1 MLFGINKPSSRDP
14 TDSLAFHF
22 GMILQVTQKD
32 PHVTSKGSAWN
43 VAQYVQLIPLVFLV
57 SSHVQ

>member
-14 TDSLAFHF
+14 TDSSAFHF

-43 VAQYVQLIPLVFLV
+43 VAQYVRLIPLVF
-57 SSHVQ
+57 